1 MKAVPRSG
9 SSFFIRFAGLM
20 VAVGTWAAWAATPP
34 VFLSP
39 KLLPNGQLQI
49 QMATEVGQS
58 YTFELSTNLV
68 TWQAVGSVQNVDT
81 NLLVLVDET
90 PVTASPCRFYR
101 AKVGLTV
108 IYGLWLN
115 HYAQAGSFSGGLTPS
130 VTYPVNL
137 HSYSAGFEIEN
148 AAPYPPANEVF
159 FTGPVGSGLNH
170 SPANPLNSSWDEEG
184 AHYQSPVISS
194 PPYPPGGTWTVE
206 FKGSNYVFNLPDPQ
220 STSRL
225 VIPVP
230 TFVVSGDVVQS
241 VSWVYRNAA
250 TGAVLPAPPEFITG
264 IQVQIEGYVGGR
276 IYESP
281 WSDFPAVTSHTL
293 EQTIQWSNV
302 SMVNMAYD
310 DSLGNHYV
318 IFFQK

>member
-1 MKAVPRSG
+1 MDAHLQGTQKAHPPSLPPLPGSDPPPR
-9 SSFFIRFAGLM
+9 RKPAGRKPLPGIDERRSDE
-20 VAVGTWAAWAATPP
+20 VLLRVVRAVFPQLNAW
-34 VFLSP
+34 SNR
-39 KLLPNGQLQI
+39 LPDPRLQPRCR
-49 QMATEVGQS
+49 
-58 YTFELSTNLV
+58 Y
-68 TWQAVGSVQNVDT
+68 
-81 NLLVLVDET
+81 
-90 PVTASPCRFYR
+90 TASPCRFYR

-108 IYGLWLN
+108 IYSLWLN

-130 VTYPVNL
+130 VNYPVNL